1 LERSEVVEVQS
12 SLVGGKQVEVGHGDA
27 RGEALALLELM
38 SSSGV
43 LDSEVV
49 SNILDNVDSSEVVE
63 AEVVDESED
72 RDV

>member
-1 LERSEVVEVQS
+1 
-12 SLVGGKQVEVGHGDA
+12 VEVGHGDA